1 MDTTETVT
9 KTVAE
14 MVAEISACDSEY
26 VTYGSS
32 DLGIPVL
39 RVDAIRDI
47 SSMDDE
53 QIGSGTWYPCDRF
66 GVVQH

>member
-1 MDTTETVT
+1 MSDT

-14 MVAEISACDSEY
+14 MVAELRACDSEY

-39 RVDAIRDI
+39 RVDAIQDI
-47 SSMDDE
+47 LNMEDE
-53 QIGSGTWYPCDRF
+53 QIGPGTWYACDSF
-66 GVVQH
+66 GLIPH